1 MREVMMCR
9 LDLQSLA
16 ELEQLQAQLGK
27 ELDVWRQRWSAAT
40 GVVVIRG
47 AGRRSRQQ
55 KSFTVKGRRDPSML
69 KKADAEI
76 ATLRRYLSYIEK
88 ELARRAAGEAARA

>member
-1 MREVMMCR
+1 MLIFGLEKMS
-9 LDLQSLA
+9 QE
-16 ELEQLQAQLGK
+16 ELEQLQAELRK
-27 ELDVWRQRWSAAT
+27 ERDTWRKRWSAAT

-47 AGRRSRQQ
+47 AGRRSREQ
-55 KSFTVKGRRDPSML
+55 KSWTVAGRRDPQML

-76 ATLRRYLSYIEK
+76 ATLGRYLGYIEK